1 MNELRNRIRTSA
13 GWRVH
18 GLIWCTLLLLFAQAN
33 VWSMEVPRASDSS
46 EADAMLPEYHVG
58 PGDVLSVQVFELDQ
72 LNQRITVSNS
82 GKIHLPNLGVLT
94 VMGMTAGEIE
104 RDITSQL
111 VEKKLVKEP
120 WVRVTVAE
128 YHAQPV
134 YVIGEVNQPGQF
146 MITGEMHLLDAVS
159 RAGGFSPAAG
169 EEGYFLRRRYRP
181 RVGAN
186 VHYENGQSDKTGTNS
201 PEALAKW
208 LEDVNRPE
216 ALGGGSV
223 DPFPGETI
231 KVDLKDLK
239 GGGDTSLNFRL
250 QGGDVFFV
258 PRRQRQYIYIVGEVL
273 FPGAY
278 GLPPQYDHLT
288 VSRVVAY
295 AGGPLKTA
303 KSGSAF
309 IMRRDD
315 KGEIIGVPFDF
326 NAIIKG
332 EKPDQAIQPD
342 DILFVP
348 RSVGKTIG
356 YGMLDLVAHL
366 TQQFII
372 F

>member
-1 MNELRNRIRTSA
+1 MR
-13 GWRVH
+13 
-18 GLIWCTLLLLFAQAN
+18 
-33 VWSMEVPRASDSS
+33 VPRSHSQGSISRFPFGVIWLGLFVLLTSTLWAAESDTSDQNKQ
-46 EADAMLPEYHVG
+46 EAGLPEYRVG
-58 PGDVLSVQVFELDQ
+58 PGDVLSVQVFDLDQ

-82 GKIHLPNLGVLT
+82 GKIHVARLGVISVT
-94 VMGMTAGEIE
+94 DMTAGDIENEIT
-104 RDITSQL
+104 RRL
-111 VEKKLVKEP
+111 VEADLVKEP
-120 WVRVTVAE
+120 WVRVSVAE
-128 YHAQPV
+128 YHARPV
-134 YVIGEVNQPGQF
+134 YVIGEVNAPGQF

-186 VHYENGQSDKTGTNS
+186 VRYDADTTGSDS
-201 PEALAKW
+201 PEAIAQW
-208 LEDVNRPE
+208 LENVNKPE

-223 DPFPGETI
+223 EPFPGESM
-231 KVDLKDLK
+231 KVNLQDLKD
-239 GGGDTSLNFRL
+239 GADPDLNVLL

-258 PRRQRQYIYIVGEVL
+258 PRRHRKYVYIVGEVL

-303 KSGSAF
+303 KTGSAF
-309 IMRRDD
+309 IMRRDAD
-315 KGEIIGVPFDF
+315 GKVIGVPFDF
-326 NAIIKG
+326 PAIIKG
-332 EKPDQAIQPD
+332 KKPDQPIEPD
-342 DILFVP
+342 DIIFVP